1 MSHDSKA
8 FFGRSSNMVGETLSS
23 NFQAIIYLQTV
34 ALWSEIHQAV
44 SASKRCRLFSVRN
57 VWQYSLLLFARR
69 HIFLHGVH
77 IFQPFPPHVCSFPLS
92 VSLYSLV
99 IVQNYSPFDRT
110 ENILFYQNT
119 SCAWLCYTQTKM

>member
-8 FFGRSSNMVGETLSS
+8 FFGRSSNMVEETLSF
-23 NFQAIIYLQTV
+23 NFQALIHLQTV

-57 VWQYSLLLFARR
+57 VWQYSLLLFVRR
-69 HIFLHGVH
+69 QIFLHGVH
-77 IFQPFPPHVCSFPLS
+77 IFQSFPPHVCSFSLS

-99 IVQNYSPFDRT
+99 IVQK
-110 ENILFYQNT
+110 LFCFSQNRKHT
-119 SCAWLCYTQTKM
+119 VLPEHKLCLAT